1 MKVSKTAIF
10 LFELMFVILIFTVSA
25 VICSNIFAKAYSFSN
40 DSKELTMAVL
50 KAESAAEV
58 FKSDVIAGDSAS
70 DLVSYTG
77 PNGLLFFDKDWH
89 DTTEDKAYY
98 TLSHT
103 PASAS
108 DEAVGLREMEISV
121 TKSANNSDVTIFSL
135 VVSAYGEE

>member
-25 VICSNIFAKAYSFSN
+25 AICTNIFAEAHKLSS

-50 KAESAAEV
+50 EAESAAEI
-58 FKSDVIAGDSAS
+58 FKADVTSGDSVW
-70 DLVSYTG
+70 DEVSYSG
-77 PNGLLFFDKDWH
+77 PNGFMYFDKDWQ

-103 PASAS
+103 PAA
-108 DEAVGLREMEISV
+108 DTGTGLQETEIYV
-121 TKSANNSDVTIFSL
+121 TKSVNDSDVTIYSL
-135 VVSAYGEE
+135 VVSAYGGK